1 MPKSKK
7 PARRGTRT
15 FAPDVKKPGFMPT
28 LSRLPKGLSQD
39 KGLKGGKPKLFPGR
53 TGSR

>member
-7 PARRGTRT
+7 PRNRGAK
-15 FAPDVKKPGFMPT
+15 FHAPDHKKPGFTPT
-28 LSRLPKGLSQD
+28 LSRLPQGHKSGKGV
-39 KGLKGGKPKLFPGR
+39 KGGKPRLFPGR

>member
-7 PARRGTRT
+7 PAKRGTKS
-15 FAPDVKKPGFMPT
+15 FAPDVKKPGFTPT

-39 KGLKGGKPKLFPGR
+39 KALKGGKPKLFPGR